1 MLRINGFESSS
12 PRETSISVP
21 PRLKKMVGRVGW
33 KKWKSQE
40 IVRSVAILYL
50 LKMAWPLPARTTEA
64 VAAEQDLD
72 SVVSL
77 NISSCP
83 REMVL

>member
-1 MLRINGFESSS
+1 ME
-12 PRETSISVP
+12 
-21 PRLKKMVGRVGW
+21 
-33 KKWKSQE
+33 
-40 IVRSVAILYL
+40 RSVAIWYL

-72 SVVSL
+72 SVESL

-83 REMVL
+83 REMVLKLHSSWKKSGHSIVAEV